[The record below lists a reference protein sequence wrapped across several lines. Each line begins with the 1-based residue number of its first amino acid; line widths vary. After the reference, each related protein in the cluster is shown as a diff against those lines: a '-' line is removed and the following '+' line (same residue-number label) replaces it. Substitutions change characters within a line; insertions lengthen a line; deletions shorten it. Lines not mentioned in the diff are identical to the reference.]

1 MRRWWASHRVVRL
14 SRLVFPPWLQAVRW
28 SMSHRSAGVWQVG
41 KTQARARARTRSARP
56 AGGRYLVRPTSTTV
70 PLAGSVT
77 RRLQV
82 PPAARAQAV
91 IAGTATLRAPMR
103 TSATSAGEA
112 AGWAM
117 RAVDNDAAG
126 EES

>member
-1 MRRWWASHRVVRL
+1 
-14 SRLVFPPWLQAVRW
+14 
-28 SMSHRSAGVWQVG
+28 MSHRSAGVWQVG
-41 KTQARARARTRSARP
+41 KTQARSRARTRSARP
-56 AGGRYLVRPTSTTV
+56 AGGRDLVRPTSTTV

-82 PPAARAQAV
+82 PPAARAHAV
-91 IAGTATLRAPMR
+91 RAGTAALRAPMR
-103 TSATSAGEA
+103 TSATPVAAAGNEA

>member
-1 MRRWWASHRVVRL
+1 M
-14 SRLVFPPWLQAVRW
+14 
-28 SMSHRSAGVWQVG
+28 
-41 KTQARARARTRSARP
+41 
-56 AGGRYLVRPTSTTV
+56 RPTSTTV
-70 PLAGSVT
+70 PPTGSVT

-117 RAVDNDAAG
+117 RAVDNDAAA